1 MHHCFRACI
10 HSINFFWK
18 LIYQQLESLC
28 LWDLRQQREQ
38 RTVKTSLKKNRCH
51 KNMRKRDQTGATA
64 ALHSVTHIFIS
75 LLLAPRKTPGI
86 YDNLHIPNLQNIKRC
101 HKLLNMLANA
111 QIFLKSHWNIS
122 PGFYYLLKKK
132 ETKAT
137 VALKYIRY
145 IEQRKVEDALRDLP
159 WVAYLSMSHPP
170 SASPAFQMFYLKN
183 CRMVSLA

>member
-18 LIYQQLESLC
+18 PIYQQLESLC

-38 RTVKTSLKKNRCH
+38 RTVKTSLMKNRCH
-51 KNMRKRDQTGATA
+51 KNMRKGDQTGATT

-101 HKLLNMLANA
+101 HKLLNMLSNA
-111 QIFLKSHWNIS
+111 QIFFKVPLKHFSRI
-122 PGFYYLLKKK
+122 LLLVKKK

-170 SASPAFQMFYLKN
+170 SASPASQMFYLKN

>member
-18 LIYQQLESLC
+18 PIYQQLESLC
-28 LWDLRQQREQ
+28 LRDLRQQREQ
-38 RTVKTSLKKNRCH
+38 RTVKTSLMKNRCH
-51 KNMRKRDQTGATA
+51 KNMRKGDQTGATT

-111 QIFLKSHWNIS
+111 QIFFKVPLKHFSRI
-122 PGFYYLLKKK
+122 LLLVKKK
-132 ETKAT
+132 RNKSNSGIKIHQIHRTKKSRRCFQRF
-137 VALKYIRY
+137 ALGGIS
-145 IEQRKVEDALRDLP
+145 INE
-159 WVAYLSMSHPP
+159 P
-170 SASPAFQMFYLKN
+170 SSICFPSFPDVLFEEL
-183 CRMVSLA
+183 